1 MFDDFKFANDDEA
14 ATTSPNAAPYMTN
27 FGPVDRAAH
36 PDIDCTTLDDVID
49 NSGGGRFALTAP
61 VTGPAEANGTV
72 EAIAAGLAARPGM
85 KSNALLWRRRTR
97 LRRSGG
103 GDVF

>member
-1 MFDDFKFANDDEA
+1 VFDDFKFANDDEA

-36 PDIDCTTLDDVID
+36 PDIDCTTVDDMID
-49 NSGGGRFALTAP
+49 NSAG
-61 VTGPAEANGTV
+61 TGPAEANGTE

-85 KSNALLWRRRTR
+85 ESNALLWRRRTR